1 VRAENLIDYIR
12 LVNTEGIG
20 PVSFYKLLKQYGSAA
35 EALAS
40 LEGRKKVFSLQSAE
54 AELVK
59 ARKENVRIITFEDGL
74 YPENLKRLNDAPPIL
89 YLKGNAELLKH
100 TSSVAIVGARNASVN
115 GRKIASHIAYD
126 LTNSDVLVVSGLASG
141 IDAAAHKGALYAKGQ
156 KGPTIAVLGTGV
168 DVCYP
173 AENEQLYNQIA
184 EQGLIVSEFCLGA
197 SAQTS
202 NFPRRNRIVSALAL
216 GTLVVEASLNS
227 GSLIT
232 ARLALE
238 QGRDVFAVPGSPI
251 EGKSAGANKLIKE
264 GACLT
269 ECAEDILEVLNLS
282 GRQALKTYQKQSIQ
296 TKPLDKV
303 EKEGINSQAKNTV
316 QSDAKILEAI
326 GKSGLDQ
333 DELIRF
339 LGLDAQSVMVKI
351 TELELMGLVVRT
363 NGSFLRL
370 TKEGLRQ
377 IR

>member
-1 VRAENLIDYIR
+1 MRAENLIDCIR

-20 PVSFYKLLKQYGSAA
+20 PVSFYKLLNQYGNAA

-40 LEGRKKVFSLQSAE
+40 LEGRKEVFSLQSAE
-54 AELVK
+54 DELEK
-59 ARKENVRIITFEDGL
+59 ARKQNVQIITFEDGL

-89 YLKGNAELLKH
+89 YLKGNPELLKH
-100 TSSVAIVGARNASVN
+100 TLSVAIVGARNASVN

-126 LTNSDVLVVSGLASG
+126 LTNNDVLVVSGLASG

-173 AENEQLYNQIA
+173 QENEELYNQIV

-282 GRQALKTYQKQSIQ
+282 GRQALKTYQKQNTQ

-303 EKEGINSQAKNTV
+303 KKEGINNQAKNTV
-316 QSDAKILEAI
+316 QSEAKILEAI

-339 LGLDAQSVMVKI
+339 LGLDAQNVMIKI

>member
-1 VRAENLIDYIR
+1 MQAENLIDFIR
-12 LVNTEGIG
+12 LMNTEGIG
-20 PVSFYKLLKQYGSAA
+20 PVSFYKLIKQYGSAT

-40 LEGRKKVFSLQSAE
+40 LEKSKKVFSFQCAE
-54 AELVK
+54 AELTK
-59 ARKENVRIITFEDGL
+59 AQRQNVQIITFEDAL

-89 YLKGNAELLKH
+89 YLKGNPALLKH
-100 TSSVAIVGARNASVN
+100 TANVAIVGARNASVN
-115 GRKIASHIAYD
+115 GRKIAARIAYD

-141 IDAAAHKGALYAKGQ
+141 IDAAAHKGALFAKDQ

-184 EQGLIVSEFCLGA
+184 EQGLIVSEFCLEA

-202 NFPRRNRIVSALAL
+202 NFPRRNRIVSALSL
-216 GTLVVEASLNS
+216 GTLVVEASINS

-264 GACLT
+264 GAYLT
-269 ECAEDILEVLNLS
+269 ECAEDVLEVLNLS
-282 GRQALKTYQKQSIQ
+282 DIQALKTYQKQSEE
-296 TKPLDKV
+296 TKPLDKNK
-303 EKEGINSQAKNTV
+303 KEGIMHQTKKVVRSEAE
-316 QSDAKILEAI
+316 ILQAI
-326 GKSGLDQ
+326 GKSGLEQ

-339 LGLDAQSVMVKI
+339 LKEDAQSVMAEI

>member
-1 VRAENLIDYIR
+1 MQAENLIDCIR
-12 LVNTEGIG
+12 LMNTEGIG
-20 PVSFYKLLKQYGSAA
+20 PVSFYKLVKQYGSAT

-40 LEGRKKVFSLQSAE
+40 LEKSKKIFSLRSAE
-54 AELVK
+54 AELTK
-59 ARKENVRIITFEDGL
+59 AQKQNVHIITFEDAL

-100 TSSVAIVGARNASVN
+100 TANVAIVGARNASVN
-115 GRKIASHIAYD
+115 GRKIAAHIAYD

-184 EQGLIVSEFCLGA
+184 EQGLIVSEFCLET

-216 GTLVVEASLNS
+216 GTLVVEASINS

-264 GACLT
+264 GACLA
-269 ECAEDILEVLNLS
+269 ECAEDVLEVLNLS
-282 GRQALKTYQKQSIQ
+282 SKQVLKTYEKQSEV

-303 EKEGINSQAKNTV
+303 KKEGINSQTKNAV
-316 QSDAKILEAI
+316 QSEIKILEAI
-326 GKSGLDQ
+326 GKAGLDQ
-333 DELIRF
+333 DDLIRF
-339 LGLDAQSVMVKI
+339 LQTDAQNVMAEI